1 MSPDQY
7 IVAEQKHEQER
18 VIAKKEKQ
26 TAPAKNTE
34 ALRVSIDQL
43 REVWVV
49 QINVFEN
56 TSFKAVK
63 IQPIPCRYRSCN
75 ISRRFFSQAETLRAW
90 LPERCVFPA
99 I

>member
-7 IVAEQKHEQER
+7 IVAEQKHEHER

-49 QINVFEN
+49 QINVFVIREF
-56 TSFKAVK
+56 TKL
-63 IQPIPCRYRSCN
+63 
-75 ISRRFFSQAETLRAW
+75 RR
-90 LPERCVFPA
+90 
-99 I
+99 